1 MIINFYIC
9 CDVIIKL
16 HTKFTIIII
25 KIKFSIMS
33 IDILVKYFIEFVD
46 IDIINDIF
54 CIKILIIFLTVVTK
68 MNHIFYFSF
77 IN

>member
-1 MIINFYIC
+1 
-9 CDVIIKL
+9 
-16 HTKFTIIII
+16 
-25 KIKFSIMS
+25 MS
-33 IDILVKYFIEFVD
+33 IDIIVKYFTEFVD

-68 MNHIFYFSF
+68 MNDIFYFSF